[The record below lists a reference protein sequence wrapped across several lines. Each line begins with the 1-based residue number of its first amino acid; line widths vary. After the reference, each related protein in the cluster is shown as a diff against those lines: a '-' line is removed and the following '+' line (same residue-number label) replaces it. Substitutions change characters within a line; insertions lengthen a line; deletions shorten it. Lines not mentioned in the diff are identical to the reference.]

1 MPRAILA
8 SLESSPRSSG
18 LADGAARLA
27 PGLVAVLFLLLW
39 AGLVSLRVAYPFE
52 LEWMEGGM
60 LDHVDRVRSG
70 KPLYTPPSLEFGSYP
85 YTPLFPWVGA
95 IFAEVL
101 GPGFVSARLVSILST
116 VVVLVLLGRLARAQA
131 NGRDLGLAALLS
143 AGLYAAGNDF
153 TGGWFDLA
161 RIDAVAYA
169 CGLGAFAV
177 ARSAAPAP
185 RAIAAAAA
193 LAVLGCLGKQ
203 SLLALGTSV
212 AASFY
217 LRSWR
222 HAAAYLAVFGAL
234 LVGTVGALEVRTD
247 HWFRFWTF
255 DILTNAPTHEPLVVG
270 YWIECALALGPA
282 ILVVGLAM
290 VRGGWRAD
298 LGMWCAAAAL
308 FVAGWAGRSHEG
320 GFENNLIPPLLAA
333 ALFFGPAA
341 ARVVARGGARGALVV
356 CLAFV
361 TLAYDPRAHVP
372 TPEDRRAGEEL
383 VERLSGLEPPL
394 WMPDHGYLARRAFGS
409 EAVPGIHGI
418 MINDLLKSGYE
429 ELARGFVEELEE
441 ALAERRFGAVIL
453 DERLDADLPLLLEN
467 YLPPIA
473 LFEPLDGRFMPVNGS
488 PKRPGWLYLRRD

>member
-1 MPRAILA
+1 MEPTSRF
-8 SLESSPRSSG
+8 SG
-18 LADGAARLA
+18 VAGGAARLA
-27 PGLVAVLFLLLW
+27 PGLVATLFLLLW
-39 AGLVSLRVAYPFE
+39 AALAPLRVAYPFE

-60 LDHVDRVRSG
+60 LDHIERVRSG

-95 IFAEVL
+95 AFAEVL
-101 GPGFVSARLVSILST
+101 GPGFASARLVSILST
-116 VVVLVLLGRLARAQA
+116 VVVLVLLARLARAQA
-131 NGRDLGLAALLS
+131 SGRDLGLAALLS

-222 HAAAYLAVFGAL
+222 QAAAYLAVFGAL
-234 LVGTVGALEVRTD
+234 LVGTVWALEVRTD

-270 YWIECALALGPA
+270 LLDRVRAGSRAGDPRGRARDGPRRLARGSRD
-282 ILVVGLAM
+282 VGS
-290 VRGGWRAD
+290 RGGAPRRGVGRP
-298 LGMWCAAAAL
+298 LPR
-308 FVAGWAGRSHEG
+308 GWVREQPD
-320 GFENNLIPPLLAA
+320 PPLLAA
-333 ALFFGPAA
+333 ALFDPPPRGWSPGA
-341 ARVVARGGARGALVV
+341 ARAARARRLPRF
-356 CLAFV
+356 LD
-361 TLAYDPRAHVP
+361 LAYDPRPHVP

-383 VERLSGLEPPL
+383 VERLRGLEPPL
-394 WMPDHGYLARRAFGS
+394 WMPDHGYLARRAFGP
-409 EAVPGIHGI
+409 ETVPGIHGI
-418 MINDLLKSGYE
+418 MINDLLKSGYD
-429 ELARGFVEELEE
+429 ELARGFVQEP
-441 ALAERRFGAVIL
+441 RR
-453 DERLDADLPLLLEN
+453 P
-467 YLPPIA
+467 
-473 LFEPLDGRFMPVNGS
+473 S
-488 PKRPGWLYLRRD
+488 PSAASAR